1 MVLNNMFKYITVVRS
16 NMTSAV
22 CVALLC
28 SAGCDPVDTPN
39 PVAMKSES
47 VPITAPGSAP
57 GESTPMAVPLEPV
70 AKSVENV
77 ADAAKGEA
85 SELMFSVR
93 MLSWNLES
101 DGSDPEVIAQEL
113 KEMPA
118 YDVYA
123 LSEVLPTAIETFNKA
138 LGSQYKGVM
147 TQSGRN
153 DRLAIY
159 YDTTEFEEVKHFEI
173 EEINFQRRYRA
184 PLVVQLKHLS
194 SGKEFMVMNN
204 HLARGKAEVREKQS
218 TQLVEWA
225 RTQLLPTVALGDYNF
240 DYVFATAKGNGG
252 FDNMLQDSVW
262 QWVEPVELI
271 DSNWYDNP
279 ESPDGEDDYP
289 GSILDFAFV
298 AGPAKAW
305 KKSCKVIVRP
315 GDFPDDERT
324 SDHRPFELIL
334 SN

>member
-1 MVLNNMFKYITVVRS
+1 MVLSNMFKRFTLVRTI
-16 NMTSAV
+16 MPAAV
-22 CVALLC
+22 CFGLLC
-28 SAGCDPVDTPN
+28 AVGCDPADTPT
-39 PVAMKSES
+39 PIAMKSES
-47 VPITAPGSAP
+47 VPHTASAGTGSNAP
-57 GESTPMAVPLEPV
+57 KAVPLTP
-70 AKSVENV
+70 APKPP
-77 ADAAKGEA
+77 ADAEDAANGENG
-85 SELMFSVR
+85 EVMFSVR
-93 MLSWNLES
+93 MLSWNVES
-101 DGSDPEVIAQEL
+101 DGSDPDTIAREL
-113 KEMPA
+113 KELGG

-123 LSEVLPTAIETFNKA
+123 LSEVLPEATETFDKA
-138 LGSQYKGVM
+138 LGSQYKGVVSR
-147 TQSGRN
+147 SGYH

-159 YDTTEFEEVKHFEI
+159 YDTSQFEVVKHFEL

-204 HLARGKAEVREKQS
+204 HLARGKAEVREKQA

-225 RTQLLPTVALGDYNF
+225 RTQLLPIVALGDYNF
-240 DYVFATAKGNGG
+240 DYEFATAKGNGG
-252 FDNMLQDSVW
+252 FTNMLQDSVW
-262 QWVEPVELI
+262 QWIEPVEMI

-289 GSILDFAFV
+289 GSLLDFAFV

-315 GDFPDDERT
+315 DDFPDDEQR